1 MIHCQMKYKIL
12 FILMLTGGLF
22 LSSCRKSDPEEP
34 KAGPG
39 QEEEEKEEE
48 VPLDFLRIR
57 VTTNKGFDRTVELH
71 SLPEKMQ
78 VSNTDHSWK
87 YYWETVKGQEE
98 LKPYFLFT
106 GSYSEMGKG
115 DVYVSFEIVGFSP
128 ENTTC
133 RTVHQIGFSG
143 DYEYMYSRI
152 NPHPEWRE
160 VFSSCRSF
168 LETHCEGKDLE
179 GMLNSFYFSRNQGS
193 PSEPLLY
200 DPSMAGTLVIR
211 SQDSRQKE
219 SFVFI
224 TANTR

>member
-1 MIHCQMKYKIL
+1 MKYNIL
-12 FILMLTGGLF
+12 LMLMLAGGFF
-22 LSSCRKSDPEEP
+22 LSSCRESDPEKPEVEEP
-34 KAGPG
+34 KDNPP
-39 QEEEEKEEE
+39 QEEEE

-57 VTTNKGFDRTVELH
+57 VTTNKGYDRTVELH

-78 VSNTDHSWK
+78 VSNTNPSWK

-128 ENTTC
+128 DNTTC
-133 RTVHQIGFSG
+133 RTVHRIEFSG

-160 VFSSCRSF
+160 IFSSYRGF
-168 LETHCEGKDLE
+168 PETFCEGKDLE
-179 GMLNSFYFSRNQGS
+179 GMLHSFYFSRNQGS

-224 TANTR
+224 TANTQ

>member
-1 MIHCQMKYKIL
+1 MKYNIL
-12 FILMLTGGLF
+12 LMLMLAGGFF
-22 LSSCRKSDPEEP
+22 LSSCREN
-34 KAGPG
+34 GPDKPDETPQK
-39 QEEEEKEEE
+39 QETEEEE

-57 VTTNKGFDRTVELH
+57 VTTNKGYDQTVELH

-78 VSNTDHSWK
+78 VSNTDPSWK

-128 ENTTC
+128 DNTTC

-160 VFSSCRSF
+160 IFSSYRGF
-168 LETHCEGKDLE
+168 LGTHCEGKDLE
-179 GMLNSFYFSRNQGS
+179 GMLHSFYFSRNQGS

-200 DPSMAGTLVIR
+200 DASMAGTLVIR

>member
-1 MIHCQMKYKIL
+1 MKYNIL
-12 FILMLTGGLF
+12 LMLMLAGGF
-22 LSSCRKSDPEEP
+22 VLSSCRESDPEKPEVEEP
-34 KAGPG
+34 KDNPP
-39 QEEEEKEEE
+39 QEEEE

-57 VTTNKGFDRTVELH
+57 VTTNKGYDRTVELH

-78 VSNTDHSWK
+78 VSNTDPSWK

-128 ENTTC
+128 DNTTC
-133 RTVHQIGFSG
+133 RTVHRIEFSG

-160 VFSSCRSF
+160 IFSSYRGF
-168 LETHCEGKDLE
+168 PETFCEGKDLE
-179 GMLNSFYFSRNQGS
+179 GMLHSFYFSRNQS
-193 PSEPLLY
+193 CPSEPLLY
-200 DPSMAGTLVIR
+200 DASMAGTLVIR

-224 TANTR
+224 TAKTR